1 MSNYYTFEYSSDL
14 QSPQQIAIDVYRL
27 LDKENVSREEQYP
40 FVLAVSEA
48 LTNAIIHG
56 NKKNPQKKVKVT
68 ITVNEKLLLAD
79 ITDEGQGG
87 LDRIRHRKP
96 STPKDE
102 GGRGIDLIE
111 HYATSVGYVQT
122 LSGGLKVE
130 IRIERKT
137 NSVIE
142 ERRTLHGGKNEIHG

>member
-1 MSNYYTFEYSSDL
+1 MNNYSTFEYSSDL
-14 QSPQQIAIDVYRL
+14 TSIQQAGIDVNIV
-27 LDKENVSREEQYP
+27 LDGENVPVEERYP

-56 NKKNPQKKVKVT
+56 NANDPQKKVKVC
-68 ITVNEKLLLAD
+68 ISVNEKLLSAD

-87 LDRIRHRKP
+87 LERIRQRKRP
-96 STPKDE
+96 TLKDE

-111 HYATSVGYVQT
+111 HFATSVGYVQIPA
-122 LSGGLKVE
+122 GGLRVE

-137 NSVIE
+137 NSV
-142 ERRTLHGGKNEIHG
+142 LAN

>member
-1 MSNYYTFEYSSDL
+1 MSTFETFEYLTKSR
-14 QSPQQIAIDVYRL
+14 PFQQVFDDVNRL
-27 LDKENVSREEQYP
+27 LDKENVSREERYP

-56 NKKNPQKKVKVT
+56 NKNDSQKKVKVS
-68 ITVNEKLLLAD
+68 IMVNEKLLSAD

-87 LDRIRHRKP
+87 LERIRHRKP

-122 LSGGLKVE
+122 PSGGLKVE

-137 NSVIE
+137 NSVVE
-142 ERRTLHGGKNEIHG
+142 E